1 MCHSKELESPQYPKR
16 DIQFNVS
23 IRRLR
28 TLRAKE
34 YVIVIHYYFR
44 HNQRSELCCSP
55 PTLEADGAELPI
67 EIHGQYSCPPSM
79 QISTQVVKYS

>member
-1 MCHSKELESPQYPKR
+1 MGYNKGLESPQYAKR

-23 IRRLR
+23 NRRMR
-28 TLRAKE
+28 TLKAKE

-55 PTLEADGAELPI
+55 PTLEADDAELPI

-79 QISTQVVKYS
+79 QIYTQVVKYS